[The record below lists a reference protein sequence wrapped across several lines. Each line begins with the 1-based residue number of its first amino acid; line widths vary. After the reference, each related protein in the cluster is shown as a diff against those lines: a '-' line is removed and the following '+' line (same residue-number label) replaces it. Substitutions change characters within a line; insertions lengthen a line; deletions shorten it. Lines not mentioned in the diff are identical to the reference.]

1 MGSLVETLKDPAKR
15 PAVIADCELLL
26 DAEVKDKRG
35 LSGLAVKAAFKTVK
49 SFRPNMIGRAMDDL
63 LDDFAMRV
71 DSFWAECQSSGGNP
85 RAFFSS
91 RRTEI
96 ANALL
101 AVTDERASNS
111 PNPVLVK
118 AYKSLRGKA
127 VEHIGAAMPRFSS
140 LIEKHASS

>member
-1 MGSLVETLKDPAKR
+1 MGSLVETLQDSNKR
-15 PAVIADCELLL
+15 PQVIADCQILL
-26 DAEVKDKRG
+26 DAEVADKRG
-35 LSGLAVKAAFKTVK
+35 ISGKFVKLAFKTVK

-63 LDDFAMRV
+63 LDDFAAQV
-71 DSFWAECQSSGGNP
+71 DPYWADCQSSGANP
-85 RAFFSS
+85 QAFFSS

-101 AVTDERASNS
+101 TITDERARNS

-140 LIEKHASS
+140 LVSKHAS

>member
-1 MGSLVETLKDPAKR
+1 MGSLVETLKDPARR
-15 PAVIADCELLL
+15 PAVIADCEKML
-26 DAEVKDKRG
+26 DEEVKDKKG

-63 LDDFAMRV
+63 LDEFAAHV
-71 DSFWAECQSSGGNP
+71 DPFWAECQNSGANP
-85 RAFFSS
+85 QAFFSS

-101 AVTDERASNS
+101 KVTDERASNS

-127 VEHIGAAMPRFSS
+127 VEHIGAAMPRFSA
-140 LIEKHASS
+140 LIVKHAS

>member
-1 MGSLVETLKDPAKR
+1 MGSLVETLKDPARR
-15 PAVIADCELLL
+15 PAVIADCEKML
-26 DAEVKDKRG
+26 DEEVKDKKG

-63 LDDFAMRV
+63 LDEFAAHV
-71 DSFWAECQSSGGNP
+71 DPFWADCQSSGANP
-85 RAFFSS
+85 QAFFSS

-101 AVTDERASNS
+101 KVTDERASNS

-127 VEHIGAAMPRFSS
+127 VEHIGAAMPRFSA
-140 LIEKHASS
+140 LIVKHAS